1 MRIRALTS
9 SLLLTLV
16 AVAADLPLLWVELGP
31 ENRGQGLSVPSG
43 GDGTN
48 LPAQVAGG
56 AVRRIAADSLHL
68 YVRIED
74 PAYAARAPLDLYV
87 AVDVVDD
94 AFNRISVQYD
104 RQSASPDIG
113 TRYTGARQNSVCLGR
128 GGQRR
133 LFFHLPEHRLGH
145 GQNHGADFRLCAAGG
160 LAVRR
165 IEVTAQRPADFAD
178 TVGID
183 PASLAALRT
192 ARPVGMELTLGNDA
206 TATDAA
212 LYEALSVSSV
222 ESYVHWAGVE
232 GTAEGA
238 WDWRQ
243 WDEQVR
249 ILREKGLKWVPFL
262 IAGPAYATP
271 RWFQNGPDSQV
282 FVCLEHGQPSKVQSI
297 FNPALPRQIE
307 RFLNA
312 FAARYRDTG
321 VIESVLLG
329 VTGIYGESIYP
340 AGPEGGWTTGL
351 TGDYHNHGGWWAGD
365 ALAQAAFRDAMR
377 RQYRRIG
384 RLNEAWGTRF
394 GGFDEVHTF
403 LPKDAPADRAMA
415 DFAEWYQRVMTDWS
429 VFWVK
434 ATRRA
439 FPETAIYLCTG
450 GDGRPELGADFTAQA
465 QAIARAG
472 AGIRITNEAS
482 DYAANFTITRE
493 VSSATRLYRTFAGF
507 EPAGHVDAQGVSA
520 RLYNATASGAR
531 QLHYYSSNILQSNE
545 ALARFRES
553 AHFLVPRVPTVDAAL
568 YVSRETWAV
577 NPSVISRFYEQA
589 RALRD
594 LTDYEMLTRRSVV
607 DGALKPLRLVVL
619 LESEVLDAAAARALA
634 RWVRRGGV
642 LVVVSRAGEVI
653 GSRLPDLVDW
663 RAEVLAGGAAAEG
676 LLERALS
683 GDVPPSW
690 ALQVGTPADGPW
702 LCGDWHQREY
712 GLEWPDRPGRRKR
725 WSGARPGLWLPV
737 VPGAAYTLTLDAFLA
752 GHSLKGAANTV
763 SVNGIAIGRLDRA
776 GPHTYTF
783 PVSAEVVGGAPLARL
798 ELAVATWSPKELGE
812 SGDGRH
818 LGVGLSM
825 VGWVRAG
832 AEGVAPGLA
841 RLDYVVRPE
850 VFAGCRRRVG
860 HGWTVVLAGLGDR
873 PVELQAALSVLL
885 RRTPELLDGT
895 APLARV
901 DGLADG
907 RYATLMADGVLW
919 YEAEGSRIHLE
930 PATLTGR

>member
-1 MRIRALTS
+1 MQTRALAV
-9 SLLLTLV
+9 SLFLAIA
-16 AVAADLPLLWVELGP
+16 AVAAELPLLWVELGP
-31 ENRGQGLSVPSG
+31 ENRGQGLSVPSA

-48 LPAQVAGG
+48 APGLAAGV
-56 AVRRIAADSLHL
+56 AVRRITADSSYL

-87 AVDVVDD
+87 AVDIIDD
-94 AFNRISVQYD
+94 AFNRVSLEYD
-104 RQSASPDIG
+104 RQNASPNLG
-113 TRYTGARQNSVCLGR
+113 SCYTMARQNSVCLGQ

-145 GQNHGADFRLCAAGG
+145 GENHGTDFRLCGSG

-165 IEVTAQRPADFAD
+165 IEVSAQRPAGY
-178 TVGID
+178 VEVSGID
-183 PASLAALRT
+183 AASLAALQT
-192 ARPVGMELTLGNDA
+192 ERPAGMELTLGNDA

-212 LYEALSVSSV
+212 IFQALSVTSV

-232 GTAEGA
+232 PEAEGT

-249 ILREKGLKWVPFL
+249 ILQAHGLKWVPFL

-271 RWFQNGPDSQV
+271 LWFQKGPDSRV

-312 FAARYRDTG
+312 FAERYRDTG

-340 AGPEGGWTTGL
+340 AGPAGGWTAGL

-365 ALAQAAFRDAMR
+365 DLALEAFRAAMR
-377 RQYRRIG
+377 RQYHRIG
-384 RLNEAWGTRF
+384 RLNQAWGTNF
-394 GGFDEVHTF
+394 ASFDEVRTF
-403 LPKDAPADRAMA
+403 LPKDAPGDRAMA

-439 FPETAIYLCTG
+439 FPKTEVYLCTG

-465 QAIARAG
+465 KAIARAG

-493 VSSATRLYRTFAGF
+493 VSSATRLYGTFAGF
-507 EPAGHVDAQGVSA
+507 EPAGRVDAGGVPA

-531 QLHYYSSNILQSNE
+531 QLHYYHPNILQSNE
-545 ALARFRES
+545 ALAGFREN
-553 AHFLVPRVPTVDAAL
+553 AHFLVPRVPAVSAGL

-577 NPSVISRFYEQA
+577 DPGVISRFYEHA

-594 LTDYEMLTRRSVV
+594 LTDYEMVTRLSVG
-607 DGALKPLRLVVL
+607 DGALKPLRVVVL
-619 LESEVLDAAAARALA
+619 LESAVLDPAAAQALA

-642 LVVVSRAGEVI
+642 LVVAPRAGEVI
-653 GSRLPDLVDW
+653 GSRLQDLSAW
-663 RAEVLAGGAAAEG
+663 RGELLATGASTDG
-676 LLERALS
+676 LLDRTLS

-690 ALQVGTPADGPW
+690 ALLVGTPADGPW
-702 LCGDWHQREY
+702 LFGDWYHRED
-712 GLEWPDRPGRRKR
+712 GLEWPDRPGARKR

-737 VPGAAYTLTLDAFLA
+737 VPGAAYTLTLDACLS
-752 GHSLKGAANTV
+752 GHSFKGAPNTV
-763 SVNGIAIGRLDRA
+763 SINGTVVGRLDQA
-776 GPHTYTF
+776 GSRTYTF
-783 PVSAEVVGGAPLARL
+783 AVPPEAVGRAPLARL
-798 ELAVATWSPKELGE
+798 ELALTTWSPKAVGQ
-812 SGDGRH
+812 SGDDRN
-818 LGVGLSM
+818 LGVALTR
-825 VGWVRAG
+825 VAWVRAG
-832 AEGVAPGLA
+832 AEGVAASPA
-841 RLDYVVRPE
+841 RIDYTLRPE
-850 VFAGCRRRVG
+850 VLAGCARRVG
-860 HGWTVVLAGLGDR
+860 QGWTVLLNGLGDR
-873 PVELQAALSVLL
+873 QPELQAVLSVLL
-885 RRTPELLDGT
+885 RRTPELLAGS
-895 APLARV
+895 APLAPL

-907 RYATLMADGVLW
+907 RFATQTDAGVLW
-919 YEAEGSRIHLE
+919 YEAAGSRITLE
-930 PATLTGR
+930 ATMPRP